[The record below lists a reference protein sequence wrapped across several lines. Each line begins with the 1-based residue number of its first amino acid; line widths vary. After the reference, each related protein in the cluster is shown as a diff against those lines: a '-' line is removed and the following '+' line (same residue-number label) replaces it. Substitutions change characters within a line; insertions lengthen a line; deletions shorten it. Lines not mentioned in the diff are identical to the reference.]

1 MVSNIYNKVLIID
14 DDEDLSFIIS
24 DMLEG
29 YGYQVTCAE
38 NSEKAFDLLE
48 RNTYHIVLLD
58 INLPDADGFEICQEL
73 RRTSTTPVIFA
84 SARTSETDR
93 ITGYDIGGDDY
104 LPKPYSMKE
113 LLSRVNA
120 LIRRTYGFSQQETV
134 VTFGSI
140 RVNLTARSVTRNG
153 KPVSLSLREFDLLSY
168 LCRHK
173 NAAIEKEKL
182 IAEVWGAFSMVE
194 PSTLTVHIRWLRE
207 KLEDDPAD
215 GGVPAAERGYVRLC
229 RPYPCPA
236 GRRNLHFPGCGLQ
249 AGMQDR

>member
-48 RNTYHIVLLD
+48 RNTYHIILLD

-182 IAEVWGAFSMVE
+182 IAEVWGAFSTVE

-207 KLEDDPAD
+207 KLEDDPANPVYIKTKHRV
-215 GGVPAAERGYVRLC
+215 GYMLEAE
-229 RPYPCPA
+229 
-236 GRRNLHFPGCGLQ
+236 
-249 AGMQDR
+249 DEE